1 LADGLFRQF
10 AFIRIILGFNCYL
23 LYQNPNR

>member
-1 LADGLFRQF
+1 LAHGVFCQF
-10 AFIRIILGFNCYL
+10 AFIRVILGVNCYL